1 MRIPGP
7 PSVQGR
13 PLRVLINGAHAKSG
27 GGVTYLRNILP
38 ELAAQPGLEL
48 HLFLH
53 KDQFNLFYPVS
64 ENVRVTLF
72 SFRPSFFRT
81 LIWEQVTIPLFAWG
95 MGADVVFSP
104 ANYGPIFGRNHVI
117 LLRNAV
123 SVIQFTRKWGP
134 VAYWLALAAAT
145 FVSLL
150 TAKKAIA
157 VSNYAKKLLTFG
169 FPGSLG
175 NKVDVVHH
183 GTHQVSPEGKN
194 DARRGSDLLAVSDI
208 YIQKN
213 YHTLLRAHAV
223 LIERVPGLRLVI
235 VGREIDQAYARSL
248 RDLTRE
254 LGLEENV
261 VFKGHVETKELMELY
276 RNCGVFVFPSLV
288 ETFGNPLLEAMA
300 AGAPIASSNEAAMPE
315 VLGDAGLT
323 FDPRDRHDMAKKI
336 ERLLCDPELSGE
348 LGERACRRA
357 RTFLWSDTAEQTAS
371 VLKAAAEP
379 GAETPRRV
387 R

>member
-1 MRIPGP
+1 MEPVSP
-7 PSVQGR
+7 PQRR

-53 KDQFNLFYPVS
+53 KDQFSLFYPVS

-72 SFRPSFFRT
+72 SFRPTFFRT
-81 LIWEQVTIPLFAWG
+81 LIWEQLTIPLFAWG

-123 SVIQFTRKWGP
+123 SVIQFTRKLGP

-169 FPGSLG
+169 LPRVLG
-175 NKVDVVHH
+175 NKVEVVHH
-183 GTHQVSPEGKN
+183 GTHQVPPDRMH

-223 LIERVPGLRLVI
+223 LIKRFPDLRLVI
-235 VGREIDQAYARSL
+235 VGREIDQAYAQSL
-248 RDLTRE
+248 RKLSGE

-261 VFKGHVETKELMELY
+261 VFKGHVETEELMELY

-300 AGAPIASSNEAAMPE
+300 VGAPIACSNEAAMPE
-315 VLGDAGLT
+315 VLGDTGVT
-323 FDPRDRHDMAKKI
+323 FDPRDQDDMAKKI
-336 ERLLCDPELSGE
+336 ERLLCDPKLSAE
-348 LGERACRRA
+348 LGEKASRRA
-357 RTFLWSDTAEQTAS
+357 RTFLWSNTAKQTGS
-371 VLKAAAEP
+371 VLKAAAES
-379 GAETPRRV
+379 GTDTPRRA

>member
-1 MRIPGP
+1 MSIPGTV
-7 PSVQGR
+7 SAQRR
-13 PLRVLINGAHAKSG
+13 PVRVLINAAHAKSG

-38 ELAAQPGLEL
+38 ELAAQPGLEA

-53 KDQFNLFYPVS
+53 KDQFGLFYPVS

-72 SFRPSFFRT
+72 NFRPTFFRT
-81 LIWEQVTIPLFAWG
+81 LIWEQVTIPLLAWG

-123 SVIQFTRKWGP
+123 SVIQLTRKLGP

-150 TAKKAIA
+150 RAKKAIA

-169 FPGSLG
+169 LPGVLG
-175 NKVDVVHH
+175 AKVEVVYH
-183 GTHQVSPEGKN
+183 GTRQVAPGRVH
-194 DARRGSDLLAVSDI
+194 DARRGADLLAVSDI

-213 YHTLLRAHAV
+213 YHTLLRAHGELV
-223 LIERVPGLRLVI
+223 KRFPDLRLVI
-235 VGREIDQAYARSL
+235 VGREIDRDYARSL
-248 RDLTRE
+248 RKLSHE
-254 LGLEENV
+254 LGLEGSV

-276 RNCGVFVFPSLV
+276 RTCAAFVFPSLV

-300 AGAPIASSNEAAMPE
+300 VGAPIACSNEAAMPE
-315 VLGDAGLT
+315 VLGDGGLT
-323 FDPRDRHDMAKKI
+323 FDPKDRYDMARQI

-348 LGERACRRA
+348 LGEKARRRA
-357 RTFLWSDTAEQTAS
+357 RGFSWSKTAERTAS

-379 GAETPRRV
+379 GAETPRRA